1 MGAGGESLD
10 AAKPA
15 VQELPAS
22 LTWMQISAACM
33 DGRKLMVINGEVRNS
48 APRCADAVLRCQL
61 RFCNAAAAQVYDVA
75 GWVQKHPGGKVL
87 LTYVGED
94 ATDSV
99 RAFHRDEEQMKKYL
113 SSLRIAS
120 LAPETPLVVC
130 PPCATRFSF
139 TR

>member
-1 MGAGGESLD
+1 
-10 AAKPA
+10 
-15 VQELPAS
+15 
-22 LTWMQISAACM
+22 
-33 DGRKLMVINGEVRNS
+33 
-48 APRCADAVLRCQL
+48 
-61 RFCNAAAAQVYDVA
+61 VA

-139 TR
+139 TGLVPDAGRPGRVQLGPGRKPLVYRPRPAQECVSDAAFHE

>member
-1 MGAGGESLD
+1 VCWPSRRG
-10 AAKPA
+10 PA
-15 VQELPAS
+15 LPV
-22 LTWMQISAACM
+22 TI
-33 DGRKLMVINGEVRNS
+33 
-48 APRCADAVLRCQL
+48 
-61 RFCNAAAAQVYDVA
+61 CNPAAAQVYDVA